1 MTITSI
7 PTSISGRWTAV
18 WACTAV
24 AACVLFAS
32 PAVFPALSDAF
43 AQDDFGDTPPAGPAP
58 ANKAAG
64 AKDAGPAEKDPAIL
78 AVREANPTTPEQLA
92 WAVRVTLDLGRV
104 DEAKRYLTQLVA
116 AKPSSEVLLALH
128 ARYGADYFR
137 RLKAAQPLQP
147 EGEKLAEA
155 ALAAVRKQA
164 TDANRLIVLVGKLL
178 DPSPITRR
186 DAEAGIKDAGPAAV
200 EPLVKV
206 LADPGRSDEHA
217 AVQRMLMLLGPQ
229 AVEPLIGVL
238 ESDDPAL
245 KARVFAVL
253 GALRTRRAT
262 PYLVRPALVERASV
276 PGKTNGNAG
285 RNAIPNSNLN
295 AKRNASGNASGDA
308 SGNASGNQGSSLALN
323 PPTSTEP
330 TSTIATS
337 TQEAAAN
344 EPQANDP
351 TDIDP
356 AANDPAAKVPAA
368 NAPAADAPAANAPA
382 ADGPAVQN
390 EPAPRA
396 MTAAEVE
403 MLREAAEESLGLI
416 VGQTPTYV
424 EATQFLYRRT
434 LSHLA
439 GEPVVHLNIDN
450 RGELWHWDA
459 ASKTARPRT
468 YDGTDAAVA
477 EACRL
482 ARELYQLAPEQPEYL
497 RLYLLCELDLAK
509 IDGGVDQPLARGAG
523 SAFARVRQQPADVVE
538 DVLMM
543 ALRQQRYAAAA
554 GAIEVLGEIGNLEL
568 LASVDGVPR
577 RLAAALNHPDR
588 RVRFAAVAAVLKLD
602 PRASFP
608 GASYLSESL
617 GYFASTVGSR
627 RVLVAHPRATEAQSL
642 VGMLAE
648 LGFEA
653 DSATSGRAAF
663 VMAQRQP
670 DYEFVLISDS
680 IQTPAVNELVGMFR
694 QDGRLGRLAIGV
706 MAAGEKLDRASSLAT
721 TQPLVEAFPRPVD
734 AATLSLLVDRL
745 RRGVGRAAVTKDERL
760 LHGAAALEWML
771 QLTDNA
777 NAYGFYELAKQEP
790 AVESALQTPEL
801 TGRAALVLGRLG
813 SSRAQLSLLDL
824 ASSPT
829 RSIQERRAAVAA
841 FRDAVERRGVMLT
854 KAEVLKQYERY
865 NQSEAADRDTQQVL
879 GAILDTIERVKV
891 PAADTAASNP
901 ANRPPAAP

>member
-1 MTITSI
+1 
-7 PTSISGRWTAV
+7 
-18 WACTAV
+18 
-24 AACVLFAS
+24 
-32 PAVFPALSDAF
+32 
-43 AQDDFGDTPPAGPAP
+43 
-58 ANKAAG
+58 
-64 AKDAGPAEKDPAIL
+64 
-78 AVREANPTTPEQLA
+78 
-92 WAVRVTLDLGRV
+92 
-104 DEAKRYLTQLVA
+104 
-116 AKPSSEVLLALH
+116 
-128 ARYGADYFR
+128 
-137 RLKAAQPLQP
+137 
-147 EGEKLAEA
+147 
-155 ALAAVRKQA
+155 
-164 TDANRLIVLVGKLL
+164 
-178 DPSPITRR
+178 
-186 DAEAGIKDAGPAAV
+186 
-200 EPLVKV
+200 
-206 LADPGRSDEHA
+206 
-217 AVQRMLMLLGPQ
+217 
-229 AVEPLIGVL
+229 
-238 ESDDPAL
+238 
-245 KARVFAVL
+245 
-253 GALRTRRAT
+253 
-262 PYLVRPALVERASV
+262 VRPALVERASV
-276 PGKTNGNAG
+276 PGKTTGNAG
-285 RNAIPNSNLN
+285 RNAIPNSNPN
-295 AKRNASGNASGDA
+295 AKRNASGNASG
-308 SGNASGNQGSSLALN
+308 NEGSSLAHN

-344 EPQANDP
+344 DP
-351 TDIDP
+351 ADSDP
-356 AANDPAAKVPAA
+356 AANDPAAKVPAT
-368 NAPAADAPAANAPA
+368 NAPA

-468 YDGTDAAVA
+468 YDGADAAVA

-648 LGFEA
+648 LGYEA
-653 DSATSGRAAF
+653 DSATTGRAAF